1 MSKAFAVV
9 VCLLLGSSVMA
20 TEIPLKNAD
29 FELPMAGLRIPGW
42 SRTQHAGVRA
52 YVVERDAERF
62 AHGKHSIRMR
72 RTTEQAYGMISQVVQ
87 ATDLAGKPIELT
99 AKLKTAEVGQ
109 KGWVLQMTFLRYSA
123 IIDQVRAL
131 PVTGDTGWTEVAIT
145 KDAPAGTTAI
155 EIGFL
160 LMDGGTGWADDV
172 HLRTRADSKDE
183 REAGDAKATPA
194 PAPEPEAPVPGK
206 RGPDS

>member
-72 RTTEQAYGMISQVVQ
+72 RTTEQAYGMISQVIE
-87 ATDLAGKPIELT
+87 AADLAGKPVELA
-99 AKLKTAEVGQ
+99 AKLKTAEVGK
-109 KGWVLQMTFLRYSA
+109 KGWVMKMTFLRYSA
-123 IIDQVRAL
+123 IIDQVRAT
-131 PVTGDTGWTEVAIT
+131 PVTGDTEWTEVAIR
-145 KDAPAGTTAI
+145 KDVPAGTTAI

-160 LMDGGTGWADDV
+160 LLDGGTGWADDV
-172 HLRTRADSKDE
+172 HLRTRAVENDKTDASAPGTSAAADN
-183 REAGDAKATPA
+183 RAGKS
-194 PAPEPEAPVPGK
+194 
-206 RGPDS
+206 R

>member
-29 FELPMAGLRIPGW
+29 FELPMVGLRIPGW

-72 RTTEQAYGMISQVVQ
+72 RTTEQAYGMISQVVE
-87 ATDLAGKPIELT
+87 AADLAGKPVELT
-99 AKLKTAEVGQ
+99 AKLKTAEVGK
-109 KGWVLQMTFLRYSA
+109 KGWVIKMTFLRYSA
-123 IIDQVRAL
+123 IIDQVRAT
-131 PVTGDTGWTEVAIT
+131 PVTGDAEWTEVAIR
-145 KDAPAGTTAI
+145 KDVPAGTTAI

-160 LMDGGTGWADDV
+160 LLDGGTGWADDV
-172 HLRTRADSKDE
+172 HLRTRAVENDKTDASTPRTSAADN
-183 REAGDAKATPA
+183 RAGKS
-194 PAPEPEAPVPGK
+194 
-206 RGPDS
+206 R

>member
-72 RTTEQAYGMISQVVQ
+72 RTTEQAYGMISQVVE
-87 ATDLAGKPIELT
+87 AADLAGKPVELT
-99 AKLKTAEVGQ
+99 AKLKTAEVGK
-109 KGWVLQMTFLRYSA
+109 KGWVMKMTFLRYSA
-123 IIDQVRAL
+123 IIDQVRAT
-131 PVTGDTGWTEVAIT
+131 PVTGDAEWTEVAIR
-145 KDAPAGTTAI
+145 KDVPAGTTAI

-160 LMDGGTGWADDV
+160 LLDRGTGWADDV
-172 HLRTRADSKDE
+172 HLRTRAVENDKTDASTPGTSAAADN
-183 REAGDAKATPA
+183 RAGKS
-194 PAPEPEAPVPGK
+194 
-206 RGPDS
+206 R